1 MGDMVDIPTQSY
13 EEGADMDERMLLVRA
28 EAEAERQKALT
39 RGHDATPA
47 IEYDH
52 MPDPLRD
59 SMTRMSQWILNKA
72 IHLKFAA
79 FCRCNGQKMAA
90 TEQLF
95 ESTPDVAFPIYWA
108 QLAKCKGLEQWK
120 ARIIAINA
128 PQEAV
133 LAIRNLNDVGRLLG
147 LIYFAASQPGDE
159 MATDLRGRDFFIP
172 EPTGAFLGF

>member
-1 MGDMVDIPTQSY
+1 
-13 EEGADMDERMLLVRA
+13 
-28 EAEAERQKALT
+28 
-39 RGHDATPA
+39 
-47 IEYDH
+47 
-52 MPDPLRD
+52 
-59 SMTRMSQWILNKA
+59 
-72 IHLKFAA
+72 
-79 FCRCNGQKMAA
+79 MAA

-95 ESTPDVAFPIYWA
+95 ESSPDVAFPIYWA